1 MGMHMDVIGRIERA
15 LTGALMPTEA
25 SPCPPK
31 LANALHAAV
40 FPGGHRIR
48 PKLCI
53 SVAMACGDRDP
64 AAADAAAAAIELLH
78 CASLVHDDL
87 PCFDDANL
95 RRGLPSIHVAFG
107 EPIAV
112 LVGDTLIVNAFETI
126 ARGMTKAPHRIARMI
141 RLIGE
146 ATGAPHGICAGQA
159 WESETNIPLEAY
171 HRAKTGS
178 LFAAAT
184 GAGALAAGADP
195 ALWFGLGDK
204 IGRAYQIAD
213 DIRDVADTADSFGKP
228 IGQDAARGRPSAAR
242 ELGIKGAVRA
252 LAALTETIIASVPDC
267 PGQEHFR
274 AAIRAE
280 TKRFLPEELA
290 LMAA

>member
-1 MGMHMDVIGRIERA
+1 MDVMGRIERA
-15 LTGALMPTEA
+15 LTGALMPSEA

-40 FPGGHRIR
+40 FPAGHRLR
-48 PKLCI
+48 PKLAI
-53 SVAMACGDRDP
+53 SCALACGDRDP
-64 AAADAAAAAIELLH
+64 DAADAAAAAIELLH

-95 RRGLPSIHVAFG
+95 RRGLPTIHVAFG

-112 LVGDTLIVNAFETI
+112 LVGDTLIVTAFETI
-126 ARGMTKAPHRIARMI
+126 ANGMRKAPHRIGAMI
-141 RLIGE
+141 RLVAQ
-146 ATGAPHGICAGQA
+146 ATGAPNGICAGQA
-159 WESETNIPLEAY
+159 WESETNIPLVAY

-184 GAGALAAGADP
+184 AAGALASGADP
-195 ALWFGLGDK
+195 APWFGLGDK

-213 DIRDVADTADSFGKP
+213 DIRDVADSAAAMGKP
-228 IGQDAARGRPSAAR
+228 SGQDDARGRPSAAR
-242 ELGIKGAVRA
+242 ELGLKGAVMA
-252 LAALTETIIASVPDC
+252 LAQLTEEIVACVPVC
-267 PGQEHFR
+267 PGQVHLQ

-290 LMAA
+290 LIAA

>member
-1 MGMHMDVIGRIERA
+1 MDVTGRIERA
-15 LTGALMPTEA
+15 LTSALMATEA

-64 AAADAAAAAIELLH
+64 QAADAAAAAIELLH
-78 CASLVHDDL
+78 CGSLVHDDL
-87 PCFDDANL
+87 PCFDDADL

-112 LVGDTLIVNAFETI
+112 LVGDTLIVSAFETI
-126 ARGMTKAPHRIARMI
+126 ARGMARAPHRIGAMI
-141 RLIGE
+141 RLIGS

-159 WESETNIPLEAY
+159 WESETTVPLSAY

-184 GAGALAAGADP
+184 AAGALASGAKP
-195 ALWFGLGDK
+195 EAWRGVGEK
-204 IGRAYQIAD
+204 IGEAYQIAD
-213 DIRDVADTADSFGKP
+213 DIRDAVDTASSMGKP
-228 IGQDAARGRPSAAR
+228 AGRDEALNRPSAVR
-242 ELGIKGAVRA
+242 ELGVKGAVR
-252 LAALTETIIASVPDC
+252 LLKELTEEIIDSVPDC
-267 PGQEHFR
+267 PGRSLFQL
-274 AAIRAE
+274 AIRAE
-280 TKRFLPEELA
+280 TKRFLPAEIALLA
-290 LMAA
+290 A

>member
-1 MGMHMDVIGRIERA
+1 MDVAGRIERA
-15 LTGALMPTEA
+15 LTAALMPNEA
-25 SPCPPK
+25 APCPPK

-48 PKLCI
+48 PKLCL
-53 SVAMACGDRDP
+53 SVALACGDRDP
-64 AAADAAAAAIELLH
+64 QAADAAAAAIELLH

-112 LVGDTLIVNAFETI
+112 LVGDTLIVSAFETI
-126 ARGMTKAPHRIARMI
+126 ARGMAKAPHRIAGMI
-141 RLIGE
+141 GLVAA
-146 ATGAPHGICAGQA
+146 ATGAPYGICAGQA
-159 WESETNIPLEAY
+159 WESEEIIPLEAY

-195 ALWFGLGDK
+195 APWSALGDR

-213 DIRDVADTADSFGKP
+213 DIRDVADTDAGFGKP
-228 IGQDAARGRPSAAR
+228 IGQDVARGRPSAAR
-242 ELGIKGAVRA
+242 EMGVSGAVRA
-252 LAALTETIIASVPDC
+252 LAAMTDQIVAMVPDC
-267 PGQEHFR
+267 PGQASLR
-274 AAIRAE
+274 MAIRAE
-280 TKRFLPEELA
+280 TKRFLPERLA
-290 LMAA
+290 LIAA

>member
-1 MGMHMDVIGRIERA
+1 MDVTGRIERA
-15 LTGALMPTEA
+15 LTTALMATEA
-25 SPCPPK
+25 SPCPPT

-53 SVAMACGDRDP
+53 SVALACGDRDP
-64 AAADAAAAAIELLH
+64 AAADAAAAAIEMLH

-112 LVGDTLIVNAFETI
+112 LVGDTLIVTAFETV
-126 ARGMTKAPHRIARMI
+126 ARGLAKAPHRIGSMI
-141 RLIGE
+141 RLVGA

-159 WESETNIPLEAY
+159 WESETSVPLEAY
-171 HRAKTGS
+171 HRAKTGA

-184 GAGALAAGADP
+184 AAGALAAGAKP
-195 ALWFGLGDK
+195 EAWHIVGEK
-204 IGRAYQIAD
+204 IGGAYQTAD
-213 DIRDVADTADSFGKP
+213 DIRDAVDTAAAMGKP
-228 IGQDAARGRPSAAR
+228 AGQDVALNRPSAVR
-242 ELGIKGAVRA
+242 ELGVKGAVRH
-252 LAALTETIIASVPDC
+252 LRQITEEIIEAVPDC
-267 PGQEHFR
+267 PGREHFQL
-274 AAIRAE
+274 AIRAE
-280 TKRFLPEELA
+280 TKRFLPAEIAVLA
-290 LMAA
+290 A

>member
-1 MGMHMDVIGRIERA
+1 MDVSGRIERA
-15 LTGALMPTEA
+15 LTSSLIATEA

-64 AAADAAAAAIELLH
+64 QAADAAAAAIELLH

-87 PCFDDANL
+87 PCFDDADL
-95 RRGLPSIHVAFG
+95 RRGLPSIHVAYG

-112 LVGDTLIVNAFETI
+112 LVGDTLIVTAFETI
-126 ARGMTKAPHRIARMI
+126 ARGLAKAPHRIGPMI
-141 RLIGE
+141 RLIGS

-159 WESETNIPLEAY
+159 WESEASAPLAAY
-171 HRAKTGS
+171 HRAKTGA
-178 LFAAAT
+178 LFSAAT
-184 GAGALAAGADP
+184 AAGALAAGAKHECWR
-195 ALWFGLGDK
+195 AVGEK
-204 IGRAYQIAD
+204 IGEAYQIAD
-213 DIRDVADTADSFGKP
+213 DIRDVADTASAMGKP
-228 IGQDAARGRPSAAR
+228 AGRDEALGRPSAAR
-242 ELGIKGAVRA
+242 ELGIKGAVRM
-252 LAALTETIIASVPDC
+252 LRDLTEEIIAAVPDC
-267 PGQEHFR
+267 PGR
-274 AAIRAE
+274 APFQMAIRAE
-280 TKRFLPEELA
+280 TKRFLPAELA

>member
-1 MGMHMDVIGRIERA
+1 MDISGRIERA
-15 LTGALMPTEA
+15 LTSALMATEA

-48 PKLCI
+48 PKLCL

-64 AAADAAAAAIELLH
+64 QAADAAAAAIEMLH

-87 PCFDDANL
+87 PCFDDADL

-112 LVGDTLIVNAFETI
+112 LVGDTLIVTAFETI
-126 ARGMTKAPHRIARMI
+126 ARGMARAPHRIGRMI
-141 RLIGE
+141 RLIAE

-159 WESETNIPLEAY
+159 WESETSVPLAAY
-171 HRAKTGS
+171 HRAKTGA

-184 GAGALAAGADP
+184 AAGALAAGAKP
-195 ALWFGLGDK
+195 EAWRCVGEK
-204 IGRAYQIAD
+204 IGGAYQTAD
-213 DIRDVADTADSFGKP
+213 DIRDAHDTTTAMGKP
-228 IGQDAARGRPSAAR
+228 AGRDAALNRPNAVR
-242 ELGIKGAVRA
+242 ELGLKGAVA
-252 LAALTETIIASVPDC
+252 LLRDMTEEIIDSVPDC
-267 PGQEHFR
+267 PGRDHFR
-274 AAIRAE
+274 MAIRAE
-280 TKRFLPEELA
+280 TKRFLPAEIALLA
-290 LMAA
+290 A

>member
-1 MGMHMDVIGRIERA
+1 MDITGRIERA
-15 LTGALMPTEA
+15 LTTALMATEA
-25 SPCPPK
+25 SPCPPT

-53 SVAMACGDRDP
+53 SVALACGDRDP
-64 AAADAAAAAIELLH
+64 QAADAAAAAIELLH
-78 CASLVHDDL
+78 CGSLVHDDL

-112 LVGDTLIVNAFETI
+112 LVGDTLIVSAFETI
-126 ARGMTKAPHRIARMI
+126 ARGLVKAPHRIGPMI
-141 RLIGE
+141 RLIGS

-159 WESETNIPLEAY
+159 WESETTVPLSAY

-184 GAGALAAGADP
+184 AAGALASGAKP
-195 ALWFGLGDK
+195 EGWRSVGEK
-204 IGRAYQIAD
+204 IGEAYQIAD
-213 DIRDVADTADSFGKP
+213 DIRDAVDTASAMGKP
-228 IGQDAARGRPSAAR
+228 AGQDEALNRPSAVR
-242 ELGIKGAVRA
+242 ELGVKGAVR
-252 LAALTETIIASVPDC
+252 LLKEITEEIITDVPDC
-267 PGQEHFR
+267 PGRDHFQL
-274 AAIRAE
+274 AIRAE
-280 TKRFLPEELA
+280 TKRFLPAEIALLA
-290 LMAA
+290 A

>member
-1 MGMHMDVIGRIERA
+1 MDVTGRIERA
-15 LTGALMPTEA
+15 LTTALMATEA

-53 SVAMACGDRDP
+53 SVALACGDRDP
-64 AAADAAAAAIELLH
+64 AAADSAAAAIEMLH

-112 LVGDTLIVNAFETI
+112 LVGDTLIVTAFETV
-126 ARGMTKAPHRIARMI
+126 ARGLAKAPHRIGPMI
-141 RLIGE
+141 RLIGA

-159 WESETNIPLEAY
+159 WESETTVPLSAY
-171 HRAKTGS
+171 HRAKTGA

-184 GAGALAAGADP
+184 AAGALAAGAKP
-195 ALWFGLGDK
+195 EAWHAVGEK
-204 IGRAYQIAD
+204 IGGAYQTAD
-213 DIRDVADTADSFGKP
+213 DIRDAHDTATAMGKP
-228 IGQDAARGRPSAAR
+228 AGQDAALGRPSAVR
-242 ELGIKGAVRA
+242 ELGLKGAVGLLRDM
-252 LAALTETIIASVPDC
+252 TEEIIDSVPDC
-267 PGQEHFR
+267 PGRDHFR
-274 AAIRAE
+274 MAIRAE
-280 TKRFLPEELA
+280 TKRFLPAEIALLA
-290 LMAA
+290 A

>member
-1 MGMHMDVIGRIERA
+1 MDISGRIERA
-15 LTGALMPTEA
+15 LTSALMATEA

-53 SVAMACGDRDP
+53 SVALACGDRDP
-64 AAADAAAAAIELLH
+64 AAADAAAAAIEMLH

-87 PCFDDANL
+87 PCFDDADL

-112 LVGDTLIVNAFETI
+112 LVGDTLIVAAFETL
-126 ARGMTKAPHRIARMI
+126 ARGLVKAPHRIAPMI
-141 RLIGE
+141 RLIAS

-159 WESETNIPLEAY
+159 WESETTVPLSAY
-171 HRAKTGS
+171 HRAKTGA

-184 GAGALAAGADP
+184 AAGALSAGAKP
-195 ALWFGLGDK
+195 EAWRGIGEK
-204 IGRAYQIAD
+204 IGEAYQIAD
-213 DIRDVADTADSFGKP
+213 DIRDAADTAAGMGKP
-228 IGQDAARGRPSAAR
+228 AGKDEALGRPSVVR
-242 ELGIKGAVRA
+242 ELGIKGAVRM
-252 LAALTETIIASVPDC
+252 LGEMTEDIMAEVPDC
-267 PGQEHFR
+267 PGRDHFQM
-274 AAIRAE
+274 AIMAE
-280 TKRFLPEELA
+280 TRRFLPAGIAVLA
-290 LMAA
+290 A

>member
-1 MGMHMDVIGRIERA
+1 MDVSGRIERA
-15 LTGALMPTEA
+15 LTFALLTTEA

-64 AAADAAAAAIELLH
+64 AAADSAAAAIELLH

-95 RRGLPSIHVAFG
+95 RRGLPSIHVAYG

-112 LVGDTLIVNAFETI
+112 LVGDTLIVSAFETV
-126 ARGMTKAPHRIARMI
+126 ARGMAKAPHRIGGMI
-141 RLIGE
+141 RLIGA
-146 ATGAPHGICAGQA
+146 ATGAPYGICAGQA
-159 WESETNIPLEAY
+159 WESETSVPLAAY
-171 HRAKTGS
+171 HRAKTGA

-184 GAGALAAGADP
+184 AAGALAAGASP
-195 ALWFGLGDK
+195 EHWHGVGEK
-204 IGRAYQIAD
+204 IGGAYQTAD
-213 DIRDVADTADSFGKP
+213 DIRDAVDTAAAMGKP
-228 IGQDAARGRPSAAR
+228 AGQDEALGRPSAVR
-242 ELGIKGAVRA
+242 ELGVKGAVR
-252 LAALTETIIASVPDC
+252 LLKEITEDIIESVPDC
-267 PGQEHFR
+267 PGREHFQL
-274 AAIRAE
+274 AIRAE
-280 TKRFLPEELA
+280 TKRFLPAEILVLA
-290 LMAA
+290 A

>member
-1 MGMHMDVIGRIERA
+1 MDVTGRIERA
-15 LTGALMPTEA
+15 LTAALMPNEA
-25 SPCPPK
+25 APCPPK
-31 LANALHAAV
+31 LANALHAAI

-64 AAADAAAAAIELLH
+64 AAADCAAAAIELMH

-112 LVGDTLIVNAFETI
+112 LVGDTLIVSAFETI
-126 ARGMTKAPHRIARMI
+126 ARGLSRAPHRIGGMI
-141 RLIGE
+141 ALIAT
-146 ATGAPHGICAGQA
+146 ATGAPYGICAGQA
-159 WESETNIPLEAY
+159 WESEELIPLEAY
-171 HRAKTGS
+171 HRSKTGS

-184 GAGALAAGADP
+184 AAGALASGADP
-195 ALWFGLGDK
+195 SLWAPLGDR

-213 DIRDVADTADSFGKP
+213 DIRDVVDTDAAFGKP
-228 IGQDAARGRPSAAR
+228 TGQDEVHGRPSAAR
-242 ELGIKGAVRA
+242 ELGVRGAVRA
-252 LAALTETIIASVPDC
+252 LAAMTDEIIAMVPDC
-267 PGQEHFR
+267 PGQAHLR

-280 TKRFLPEELA
+280 TKRFLPEGLA
-290 LMAA
+290 LAMA

>member
-1 MGMHMDVIGRIERA
+1 MDVTGRIERA
-15 LTGALMPTEA
+15 LTTALMATEA

-53 SVAMACGDRDP
+53 SVALACGDRDP
-64 AAADAAAAAIELLH
+64 AAADSAAAAIEMLH

-112 LVGDTLIVNAFETI
+112 LVGDTLIVTAFETV
-126 ARGMTKAPHRIARMI
+126 ARGLAKAPHRIGPMI
-141 RLIGE
+141 RLIGA

-159 WESETNIPLEAY
+159 WESETAVPLTAY
-171 HRAKTGS
+171 HRAKTGA

-184 GAGALAAGADP
+184 AAGALAAGAQP
-195 ALWFGLGDK
+195 EAWHVVGEK
-204 IGRAYQIAD
+204 IGGAYQTAD
-213 DIRDVADTADSFGKP
+213 DIRDAVDTASSMGKP
-228 IGQDAARGRPSAAR
+228 AGRDEALNRPSAVR
-242 ELGIKGAVRA
+242 ELGVKGAVRH
-252 LAALTETIIASVPDC
+252 LRDITEEIIAAVPDC
-267 PGQEHFR
+267 PGREHFQL
-274 AAIRAE
+274 AIRAE
-280 TKRFLPEELA
+280 TKRFLPAGIAVLA
-290 LMAA
+290 A

>member
-1 MGMHMDVIGRIERA
+1 MDVTGRIERA
-15 LTGALMPTEA
+15 LTAALMPNEA
-25 SPCPPK
+25 APCPPK

-64 AAADAAAAAIELLH
+64 DAADAAAAAIEMLH

-112 LVGDTLIVNAFETI
+112 LVGDTLIVSAFETI
-126 ARGMTKAPHRIARMI
+126 ARGLARAPHRIGGMI
-141 RLIGE
+141 GLIAA

-159 WESETNIPLEAY
+159 WESEETIPLEAY
-171 HRAKTGS
+171 HRSKTGS

-184 GAGALAAGADP
+184 AAGALSSGADP
-195 ALWFGLGDK
+195 AAWAPLGDK

-213 DIRDVADTADSFGKP
+213 DIRDVVDTDASFGKP
-228 IGQDAARGRPSAAR
+228 TGQDAAHGRPSAAR
-242 ELGIKGAVRA
+242 EMGVRGAVRA
-252 LAALTETIIASVPDC
+252 LATMTDDIIAMVPAC
-267 PGQEHFR
+267 PGQAHLQ

-280 TKRFLPEELA
+280 TKRFLPEGLA
-290 LMAA
+290 LAVA